1 MLVKIDNSTV
11 IEREAI
17 TAVTIE
23 YIGNSKYTICF
34 YVNGGEA
41 FNVGRFNDEE
51 KALEA
56 FNHYLNLIEPQPC
69 CPIVEGLKEF
79 NKYYE

>member
-1 MLVKIDNSTV
+1 MLIKIDNSTA
-11 IEREAI
+11 IETEAI
-17 TAVTIE
+17 NAVTIE

-41 FNVGRFNDEE
+41 FKVGRFNEEE

-56 FNHYLNLIEPQPC
+56 FNHYLKLANPDSR
-69 CPIVEGLKEF
+69 CPIVEGLK
-79 NKYYE
+79 YYE